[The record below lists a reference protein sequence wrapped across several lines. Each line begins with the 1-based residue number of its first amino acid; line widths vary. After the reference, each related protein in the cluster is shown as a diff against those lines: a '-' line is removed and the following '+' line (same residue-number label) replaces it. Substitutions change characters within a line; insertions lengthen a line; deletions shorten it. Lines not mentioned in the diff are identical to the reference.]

1 MTTPRRWAL
10 AALCATA
17 LLPVL
22 AACGGGGGTPSPS
35 DSAGPSGDIEIGTAP
50 TTTAPP
56 PPPPPSHYPTT
67 ARAYAEAIIEATWV
81 DKDLDALFE
90 LTTAE
95 VSEQL
100 MEIPMPLN
108 LNWHFNQ
115 CRGVASDW
123 SCDFFN
129 NDGDALVL
137 TIKGSLLGEAEAGIA
152 AALDLTEY
160 PNSAVTYVREF
171 VDAWRGGNTYRMSK
185 LATSGV
191 IGFVDGKT
199 KPASGYLACGDGA
212 AGSTYVRVYGGGG
225 PEYVF
230 QVTNS
235 TLGDPDAITGQI
247 TPPNPPACSSLV
259 INPSLIIPSILF
271 TS

>member
-22 AACGGGGGTPSPS
+22 AACGGGGGGTPDPTG
-35 DSAGPSGDIEIGTAP
+35 SAGPSGGIEFGTAP

-56 PPPPPSHYPTT
+56 PPPPSDYPTT
-67 ARAYAEAIIEATWV
+67 AKAYAQAIIKAIWV
-81 DKDLDALFE
+81 DEDLDALFD

-100 MEIPMPLN
+100 MEIPMPLD
-108 LNWHFNQ
+108 LNWHFHE
-115 CRGVASDW
+115 CRSVAPDW
-123 SCDFFN
+123 SCVFFN
-129 NDGDALVL
+129 DDGDALAL
-137 TIKGSLLGEAEAGIA
+137 TIKDSRLGEAEGGIA
-152 AALDLTEY
+152 AALDLTAY
-160 PNSAVTYVREF
+160 PDSAVTYVREF
-171 VDAWRGGNTYRMSK
+171 VDAWRGGNTYRMSR

-191 IGFVDGKT
+191 IGFVDGKP
-199 KPASGYLACGDGA
+199 KPANGYLSCGDGA

-235 TLGDPDAITGQI
+235 SLGDPDAITGQI
-247 TPPNPPACSSLV
+247 TPPDPPACFSLV
-259 INPSLIIPSILF
+259 INPSLIIPTIVF
-271 TS
+271 TP